1 MANATVPASV
11 KDTAAAIRA
20 DLKAA
25 FPGVKFSVRKG
36 AGTAAS
42 WIDISWTDGPNDDMV
57 RNICDP
63 YTAGFDSPVE
73 GVCRER
79 TISFPVRVAAQDR
92 IREVLP
98 DFQVYDADEHWAPS
112 DGNRVE
118 VFHLEGWGFGG
129 GSAYSALIEVA
140 DLLILNPR
148 PIGAR
153 P

>member
-1 MANATVPASV
+1 MTTATLPASV

-42 WIDISWTDGPNDDMV
+42 WIDIAWTDGPNDDMV

-63 YTAGFDSPVE
+63 YTTEFDSPVE

-79 TISFPVRVAAQDR
+79 DISLPVRLAAQDR

-98 DFQVYDADEHWAPS
+98 DFQVYDADGRWAPAHS
-112 DGNRVE
+112 TLVE

-129 GSAYSALIEVA
+129 GSAYGALIQVA

-148 PIGAR
+148 SIGGS
-153 P
+153 